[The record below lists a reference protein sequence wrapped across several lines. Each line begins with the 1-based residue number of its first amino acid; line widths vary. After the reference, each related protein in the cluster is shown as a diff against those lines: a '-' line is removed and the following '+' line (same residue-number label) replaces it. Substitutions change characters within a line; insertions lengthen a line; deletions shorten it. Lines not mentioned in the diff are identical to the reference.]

1 MRKLNLLLPR
11 SPLLTVYKCFIR
23 PHLDYGDVLYDQLNL
38 FSLTNK
44 IESVQYNAALAITG
58 AIRGTSKEKL
68 YQELGLE
75 SLKDRRWLRRLCYLY
90 KIVNTKQ
97 PAYLYDLIPSFQ
109 RSSGNKG
116 CIYEPFCRTVSFKNS
131 FLPYAIKEW
140 NKLDSE
146 IRNGKTFASFR
157 KMLLNF
163 IRPIGNSTHK
173 IYDPLGIKLLT
184 RLRLGFSHL
193 SKHKFRHNFADSL
206 NPLCSCSLETES
218 TLHFFLRCHNY
229 TTLRRA
235 LMTDLKNIND
245 AIMSLN
251 ESDLLH
257 VMLYGSK
264 KFDNNM
270 DMSILTATIKFVKD
284 TGRLDQLFFKY
295 Y

>member
-11 SPLLTVYKCFIR
+11 SSLLTVYKCFIR
-23 PHLDYGDVLYDQLNL
+23 PHLDYGDIIYDQLNL
-38 FSLTNK
+38 SSLTNK

-68 YQELGLE
+68 YQELGFE
-75 SLKDRRWLRRLCYLY
+75 SSKDRRWLRRLCYLY

-97 PAYLYDLIPSFQ
+97 PAYLYDLILPFQ
-109 RSSGNKG
+109 RSSRNKG

-146 IRNGKTFASFR
+146 IRNAKTYASFR

-163 IRPIGNSTHK
+163 IRPIGNRTRK

-184 RLRLGFSHL
+184 RLRLDFSHL
-193 SKHKFRHNFADSL
+193 SEHKFRHNFADSL
-206 NPLCSCSLETES
+206 NPLCSSSLETES
-218 TLHFFLRCHNY
+218 TLHFFLRCQNY
-229 TTLRRA
+229 TTLRKA

-257 VMLYGSK
+257 AMLYGSK

-270 DMSILTATIKFVKD
+270 NMNILTATIKFIKD
-284 TGRLDQLFFKY
+284 TGRFDQPLF
-295 Y
+295 